1 MTDVIFSH
9 SILAFFDAN
18 IMCYISDISSA
29 SQSILV
35 CMDAS

>member
-1 MTDVIFSH
+1 MTDVISSH

-18 IMCYISDISSA
+18 IMYYISDISSV